1 MLNQQRRERRLPQHH
16 LICVFEAANDTLKEV
31 YLGTSRHLIGQL
43 TRDLAARLPRGV
55 RHWRKE
61 HRIRVRCLE
70 YSIQAGEAGAF
81 MDAYA
86 RSGALAGWTVR
97 RDASRQEEI
106 RDRAGAVK
114 RPRRRRAAAP
124 T

>member
-1 MLNQQRRERRLPQHH
+1 MLNQHHPERRLPEHH
-16 LICVFEAANDTLKEV
+16 LICVFEAANDSRKEV

-43 TRDLAARLPRGV
+43 VRDFAARLPRAV

-61 HRIRVRCLE
+61 DRVRLRCLE

-81 MDAYA
+81 IDAYA
-86 RSGALAGWTVR
+86 RSGALEGWTVR
-97 RDASRQEEI
+97 RDASRQDEI
-106 RDRAGAVK
+106 KDRGAGAG
-114 RPRRRRAAAP
+114 RRRRRRGAAP